1 MCEQL
6 DIFSLIA
13 KRESENAFNPIEEFA
28 KRGSG
33 FAGGKKRIVDF
44 FSKASNLGEMAE
56 FLKKEYGIGGFA
68 FPCDE
73 PFVICR
79 GDSSSKGCW
88 CEYYDE
94 KMEIVGI
101 AISYKELAKNI
112 SLMIDEGRY

>member
-44 FSKASNLGEMAE
+44 FQRHPTLERWLS
-56 FLKKEYGIGGFA
+56 F
-68 FPCDE
+68 
-73 PFVICR
+73 
-79 GDSSSKGCW
+79 
-88 CEYYDE
+88 
-94 KMEIVGI
+94 
-101 AISYKELAKNI
+101 
-112 SLMIDEGRY
+112 